1 MPLVR
6 IEVIKGKSLEYKKT
20 VLDAVHTALINAIQI
35 EEWDR
40 FQRLVEIEERVFL
53 MMRMELR
60 QYV

>member
-20 VLDAVHTALINAIQI
+20 VLDVVHTALINAIQI